1 MRSGLERTYREFGS
15 IVAQGAGRFKMVN
28 LYGPDA
34 NRFVL
39 QDRDAIF
46 STRKPWTQIM
56 GDIFSNGLLLHDG
69 PSHKQQRRI
78 MFQAFRRPVLRG
90 YTARMNPMI
99 EEGLAAWPDRAEGFL
114 AFDAL
119 KELTL
124 DIAAR
129 LFVGVELGPE
139 ASKMKQAFEAM
150 VAASMPGGIRLPLPG
165 LEYNRGLKGRAYML
179 RFLGDMLARKRA
191 EEGPDIFSR
200 LCHARTEQGEVL
212 TDQQILDHMVF
223 VMMAAHD
230 TTTSTLTSMV
240 YELARHPDWQERI
253 RGESRALRGA
263 HVDFDEIDQ
272 LSALSCAMRETLR
285 RYPPLP
291 VIPRVATEPFGFGGF
306 DFPAGVM
313 VVISPIHT
321 HYMDEWWTDPE
332 RFDPERFAPGRQ
344 EDARH
349 THMWIPFG
357 GGPHFCLGKRFGEA
371 QVRMLM
377 HQLVLH
383 YRWSVPEDYRMP
395 VQEAPISKPRDGL
408 PIALERLQ

>member
-1 MRSGLERTYREFGS
+1 MDRQLATTRGAEALRPFAEIPRVSFPQLLARVIGGGGRLRMRSGLERTYREFGS

-39 QDRDAIF
+39 QDRDGIF

-69 PSHKQQRRI
+69 QYHKQQRRI
-78 MFQAFRRPVLRG
+78 MFQAFKRPVLRG

-129 LFVGVELGPE
+129 LFVGVELGSE

-191 EEGPDIFSR
+191 EEGPDIFSG

-212 TDQQILDHMVF
+212 TDQQILYHMVF

-253 RGESRALRGA
+253 REESRALG
-263 HVDFDEIDQ
+263 
-272 LSALSCAMRETLR
+272 
-285 RYPPLP
+285 
-291 VIPRVATEPFGFGGF
+291 
-306 DFPAGVM
+306 
-313 VVISPIHT
+313 
-321 HYMDEWWTDPE
+321 
-332 RFDPERFAPGRQ
+332 
-344 EDARH
+344 
-349 THMWIPFG
+349 
-357 GGPHFCLGKRFGEA
+357 
-371 QVRMLM
+371 
-377 HQLVLH
+377 
-383 YRWSVPEDYRMP
+383 
-395 VQEAPISKPRDGL
+395 
-408 PIALERLQ
+408 